1 MKRSTLATLLL
12 SSLIFTGTYSSAIV
26 AEEKPEHDP
35 SDLTKATT
43 SGYAA
48 MSNKG
53 DLKVSISGS
62 FSVSPTQEGMLT
74 LEGTMNN
81 EGEYSDSRLQY
92 FHVFDLESTAVPKVA
107 MSLDMINNDAFT
119 TAAIGG
125 IASITLPSDK
135 VNLFVRAGV
144 LGGEYSDDF
153 VEMMGESDTATYGA
167 TGDIFLIL
175 KTGNDGTYFMINPE
189 YTYMTGS
196 IETSVLKTT
205 LEVATPLSQDKTRW
219 GQIKIENTLASTS
232 STHFDYSADETVVWA
247 LYKAYF

>member
-1 MKRSTLATLLL
+1 M
-12 SSLIFTGTYSSAIV
+12 FTGTYSSAIV
-26 AEEKPEHDP
+26 AEKKPEHAP

-62 FSVSPTQEGMLT
+62 FSVSPIQEGMLT

-119 TAAIGG
+119 TAAAHDVCAFI
-125 IASITLPSDK
+125 PC
-135 VNLFVRAGV
+135 
-144 LGGEYSDDF
+144 
-153 VEMMGESDTATYGA
+153 
-167 TGDIFLIL
+167 FL
-175 KTGNDGTYFMINPE
+175 
-189 YTYMTGS
+189 
-196 IETSVLKTT
+196 
-205 LEVATPLSQDKTRW
+205 
-219 GQIKIENTLASTS
+219 
-232 STHFDYSADETVVWA
+232 
-247 LYKAYF
+247 